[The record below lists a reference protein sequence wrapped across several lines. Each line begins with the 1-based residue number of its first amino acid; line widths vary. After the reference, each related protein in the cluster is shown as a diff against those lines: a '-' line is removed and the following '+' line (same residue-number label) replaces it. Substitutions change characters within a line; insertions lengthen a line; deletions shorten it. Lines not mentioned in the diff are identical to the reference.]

1 MCYRGFRLVRCEVE
15 PYVLRMSDIRESII
29 SVKSALA
36 AKSDAGPTPDR
47 PAVAVI
53 EDGLR
58 CRTEGADGWTV
69 VTDMPAAVGGAG
81 AAPTPGWLIR
91 AALASCAATT
101 IAMRAA
107 ELDLPLTRLEVT
119 AESATDMR
127 GILGVGD
134 GVDPGPV
141 SARLRVR
148 LAAAAD
154 EQRLEELVQWADSHS
169 PVGDCVR
176 RAVPVELEI
185 TAE

>member
-1 MCYRGFRLVRCEVE
+1 
-15 PYVLRMSDIRESII
+15 MSDIRESII

-36 AKSDAGPTPDR
+36 SKPDAGPAPDR

-53 EDGLR
+53 EEGLR
-58 CRTEGADGWTV
+58 CRIEGASGWTV
-69 VTDMPAAVGGAG
+69 VTDMPPAVGGEG

-119 AESATDMR
+119 AESETDMR
-127 GILGVGD
+127 GLLGVGD
-134 GVDPGPV
+134 GVEPGPV
-141 SARLRVR
+141 SALLRVR
-148 LAAAAD
+148 LAAEAAD
-154 EQRLEELVQWADSHS
+154 ARRLEELVVWADSHS

-185 TAE
+185 AAG

>member
-1 MCYRGFRLVRCEVE
+1 
-15 PYVLRMSDIRESII
+15 MSDIRESII

-36 AKSDAGPTPDR
+36 SKPDAGPAPDR

-58 CRTEGADGWTV
+58 CRIEGASGWTV
-69 VTDMPAAVGGAG
+69 VTDMPPAVGGEG

-119 AESATDMR
+119 AESETDMR
-127 GILGVGD
+127 GLLGIGD
-134 GVDPGPV
+134 GVQPGPV
-141 SARLRVR
+141 SALLRVR
-148 LAAAAD
+148 LAAEAAD
-154 EQRLEELVQWADSHS
+154 AQRLEELVVWADSHS

-185 TAE
+185 AAG

>member
-1 MCYRGFRLVRCEVE
+1 
-15 PYVLRMSDIRESII
+15 MSDIRESII

-36 AKSDAGPTPDR
+36 SKPDAGPAPDR

-58 CRTEGADGWTV
+58 CRIEGASGWTV
-69 VTDMPAAVGGAG
+69 VTDMPPAVGGEG

-119 AESATDMR
+119 AESETDMR
-127 GILGVGD
+127 GLLGIGE
-134 GVDPGPV
+134 GVQPGPV
-141 SARLRVR
+141 SALLRVR
-148 LAAAAD
+148 LAAEAAD
-154 EQRLEELVQWADSHS
+154 AQRLEELVVWADSHS
-169 PVGDCVR
+169 PMGDCVR

-185 TAE
+185 AAG

>member
-1 MCYRGFRLVRCEVE
+1 MTE
-15 PYVLRMSDIRESII
+15 IRESILN
-29 SVKSALA
+29 VRSALA
-36 AKSDAGPTPDR
+36 SKADAGPAPDR

-58 CRTEGADGWTV
+58 CRADAGDGWAV
-69 VTDMPAAVGGAG
+69 VTDMPSAVGGGG

-107 ELDLPLTRLEVT
+107 ELDIALTRLEVT
-119 AESATDMR
+119 AESETDMR
-127 GILGVGD
+127 GLLDVGD
-134 GVDPGPV
+134 GVEPGPA

-148 LAAAAD
+148 LAADAAD
-154 EQRLEELVQWADSHS
+154 EHRLEELVEWADSHS

-176 RAVPVELEI
+176 RAIPVELEI
-185 TAE
+185 SIG